1 MNFKVIL
8 VLPKRPALPRHI
20 KVWVLFEL
28 FGVLGTYNFASF
40 ITFFFEIIFHT
51 FIKQNWIDQL
61 RLKKY
66 LKQIHRRSIFFR
78 FGFNPLSNNIV
89 TSNCDKGY
97 KMFSTEVESFR
108 SKNDFPNKV
117 RCGEFQIFRNILI
130 WRHFFR

>member
-1 MNFKVIL
+1 MNFRAAL
-8 VLPKRPALPRHI
+8 ALPKTAGSAQTHKSMNCLEYLVHI
-20 KVWVLFEL
+20 TLLHSLLFFRDYFSHIHKTELNWSTKIEKVSQA
-28 FGVLGTYNFASF
+28 NP
-40 ITFFFEIIFHT
+40 
-51 FIKQNWIDQL
+51 
-61 RLKKY
+61 
-66 LKQIHRRSIFFR
+66 RSIFFR

-89 TSNCDKGY
+89 TSNCDKAY